1 MTQIDFYS
9 HVADKFR
16 LACILGAKAVSRGS
30 RVFMLTEDAE
40 STGQIDRMLWTVPPE
55 GFLPHCRARHE
66 LADITPIIVDH
77 DPAELPHDQMLF
89 NLRLTQP
96 DYFGR
101 FERLIEIV
109 STDEADSRAARERYR
124 FYRDRG
130 YEIRNHD
137 MSQTSLR

>member
-9 HVADKFR
+9 HVSDKLR
-16 LACILGAKAVSRGS
+16 LACILGAKAVASGS
-30 RVFMLTEDAE
+30 RAFMLTEDAAATE
-40 STGQIDRMLWTVPPE
+40 QVSRMLWTAPPE

-66 LADITPIIVDH
+66 LAEVTPIIVDH
-77 DPAELPHDQMLF
+77 DPSELPHDQILF
-89 NLRLTQP
+89 NLRQAHP

-109 STDEADSRAARERYR
+109 SDEEADSQAARARYR

-130 YEIRNHD
+130 YEIRTHD
-137 MSQTSLR
+137 MSQTGFR